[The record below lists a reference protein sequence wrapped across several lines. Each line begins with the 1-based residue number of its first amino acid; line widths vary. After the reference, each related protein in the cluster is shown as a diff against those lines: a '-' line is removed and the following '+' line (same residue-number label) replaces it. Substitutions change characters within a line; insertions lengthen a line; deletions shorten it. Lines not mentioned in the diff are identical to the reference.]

1 MEPGQVKISKKSVAN
16 IILTDVHTTIFA
28 FIHAYYCS
36 GNEVVAKEKAD
47 HNCRLTS
54 KFVVTGTRG

>member
-1 MEPGQVKISKKSVAN
+1 MPRVKRDGV
-16 IILTDVHTTIFA
+16 VHVKA
-28 FIHAYYCS
+28 EEKC
-36 GNEVVAKEKAD
+36 VKVAKEKAD